1 MSVEGQCCFSVQPL
15 ALSLANNVQSV
26 GPAGPAGRGPRS
38 KILLT
43 DHASDLFS
51 GSVQQIE
58 EGGCAL
64 CLQLKMKRDNISRV
78 ENYRA

>member
-1 MSVEGQCCFSVQPL
+1 MSVEGKHCPSMQSL
-15 ALSLANNVQSV
+15 ALSLANVQSLV
-26 GPAGPAGRGPRS
+26 QQGEDQGAKSSLICAAG
-38 KILLT
+38 LLC
-43 DHASDLFS
+43 
-51 GSVQQIE
+51 GSEQQIE